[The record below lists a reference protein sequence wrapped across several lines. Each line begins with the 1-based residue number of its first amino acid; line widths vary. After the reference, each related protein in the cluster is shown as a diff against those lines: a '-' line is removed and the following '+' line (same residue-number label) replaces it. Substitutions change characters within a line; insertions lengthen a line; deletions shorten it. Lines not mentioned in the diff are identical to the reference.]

1 MTHTSNGLARIGL
14 IGLVLAALAIAP
26 AAMAKTT
33 AGNNGTVKIHDDGA
47 SETSPVTRNEPHVG
61 CDFHMHFLFADDEP
75 ERRLADRGVVADRV
89 QVRRGRERLVRLAN
103 GDGEAIVDGPS
114 LSAGHYKLS
123 WDGDTGKGPK
133 HKVFWVKGDCGGGGG
148 NGGGETIDQ

>member
-14 IGLVLAALAIAP
+14 IGLVLAALAFAP

-61 CDFHMHFLFADDEP
+61 CDFHMHFLFADDQQSGDWQIVAWSP
-75 ERRLADRGVVADRV
+75 TGSKSGVAASGEYDT
-89 QVRRGRERLVRLAN
+89 Q
-103 GDGEAIVDGPS
+103 GDGEAIVDGPP

-123 WDGDTGKGPK
+123 WDGDTGKSPK
-133 HKVFWVKGDCGGGGG
+133 HKVFWVHGDCSPPPPP
-148 NGGGETIDQ
+148 NDDN